1 LGEVCGMQR
10 LKASERLYALVA
22 DPADARVCRDI
33 SADAC
38 RVIPGNFFRLIAAS
52 ALSKAGDQLMNPKTV
67 LAWLIVSVG
76 APPALVAALV
86 PIRESGSMVP
96 QLAIGAIMR
105 RHAIRKGFWVLG
117 SLLQAASVVLMAV
130 SVWQLSGLAA
140 GVALVVLVACF
151 ALSRGLCS
159 VAMKDVQG
167 KCVPKSRRGRL
178 GGLAD
183 TLAGVAALAV
193 GIWLLRGA
201 GHPDARFYTAL
212 LLGAGA
218 CWVAAAGVFHRVRE
232 FAGETAE
239 AARTA
244 AQAWRSLGLLRHD
257 PHFRRVVA
265 TRALLM
271 ASALASPFIVVLAR
285 GETAGVALLGGFVV
299 ASSLAASLSA
309 SVWGFMADHSS
320 RRVMLLAGA
329 LAAGVCL
336 ATGALALAGPRGPA
350 RVWWYPVAFFALAVA
365 HAGGR
370 IGRKTYLIDM
380 AAGNRRTDYVAVSN
394 TVIGVL
400 LLVAGALSAAV
411 ATLGTAWA
419 LVALGTMA
427 ALGATWAWRLP
438 EVDAT
443 AG

>member
-1 LGEVCGMQR
+1 MPR
-10 LKASERLYALVA
+10 LSVSERLYGLVA
-22 DPADARVCRDI
+22 SAADTRGCKDL
-33 SADAC
+33 SAEAC
-38 RVIPGNFFRLIAAS
+38 RAIPRNFFRLIAAS
-52 ALSKAGDQLMNPKTV
+52 ALSKTADQLMNPKTV
-67 LAWLIVSVG
+67 LAWLIVTVG

-96 QLAIGAIMR
+96 QLAIGAILR
-105 RHAIRKGFWVLG
+105 RHSIRKGFWVLG
-117 SLLQAASVVLMAV
+117 SLLQGVTVVLMAA
-130 SVWQLSGLAA
+130 SVWRLTGLAA
-140 GVALVVLVACF
+140 GIALVALLACF
-151 ALSRGLCS
+151 ALSRALCS

-167 KCVPKSRRGRL
+167 KCIPKARRGRL

-183 TLAGVAALAV
+183 TAAGLVALAV
-193 GIWLLRGA
+193 GVLLLRDH
-201 GHPDARFYTAL
+201 GHATAHFYLWL

-218 CWVAAAGVFHRVRE
+218 CWFAAAAVFARVHE
-232 FAGETAE
+232 FAGETAGG
-239 AARTA
+239 AKLLG
-244 AQAWRSLGLLRHD
+244 QAWQSLAWLRRD
-257 PHFRRVVA
+257 PHFRRFVT

-271 ASALASPFIVVLAR
+271 ASALASPFIVVLAH
-285 GETAGVALLGGFVV
+285 GETSGVAVLGGFVV
-299 ASSLAASLSA
+299 ASSLASSLSA

-329 LAAGVCL
+329 LAAAVCL
-336 ATGALALAGPRGPA
+336 ATALLALLGPRGHG
-350 RVWWYPVAFFALAVA
+350 RVWWYPLAFFALAVA
-365 HAGGR
+365 HAGVR

-380 AAGNRRTDYVAVSN
+380 ASGNRRTDYTAVSN

-400 LLVAGALSAAV
+400 LLVAGAFSAAV

-419 LVALGTMA
+419 LVALGAMA